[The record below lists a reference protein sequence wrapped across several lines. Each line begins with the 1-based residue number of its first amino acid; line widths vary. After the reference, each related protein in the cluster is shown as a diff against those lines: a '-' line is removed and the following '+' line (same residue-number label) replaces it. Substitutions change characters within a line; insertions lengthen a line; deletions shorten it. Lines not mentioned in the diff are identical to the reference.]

1 MVIERKKVMDM
12 AEKEID
18 GRGAGNDGQNAKR
31 PAEPKIYASGYFY
44 LSQQINDLR
53 DRMDAK
59 FDRVDTKF
67 EVVHGEIKDLSD
79 KTNTRFESL
88 KKEIDSRF
96 DKVDTKFEVVHG
108 EIKALSDKT
117 DAKFESMRKEMDSR
131 FDKVDEKFD
140 DIHKEIIGIQK
151 WAFGLI
157 VTVIIGFIAVYFK

>member
-1 MVIERKKVMDM
+1 M

-18 GRGAGNDGQNAKR
+18 GRGVGNDGQNAKR

-59 FDRVDTKF
+59 FDR
-67 EVVHGEIKDLSD
+67 
-79 KTNTRFESL
+79 
-88 KKEIDSRF
+88 
-96 DKVDTKFEVVHG
+96 VDTKFEVVHG